1 MYTKS
6 WLLGRDLFVRITA
19 VAPDDTGEFIPV
31 GQENISLMGKLD
43 SASMVI
49 DTVSEEISP
58 MVARKYNHVA
68 IAEDS
73 SLELREI
80 LDKSDDP
87 QRGGNIL
94 AACARSAHPGA
105 HARVVIT
112 RGNKSWTFIGLIQ
125 HYEETYE
132 RGKNVGVMRLQ
143 VIDDSANPNPMYA

>member
-6 WLLGRDLFVRITA
+6 WLLGRDLFIRITA
-19 VAPDDTGEFIPV
+19 VAPNDDGTFQALGEEV
-31 GQENISLMGKLD
+31 SLIGKLD
-43 SASMVI
+43 SASIVV

-87 QRGGNIL
+87 QRGGNVL
-94 AACARSAHPGA
+94 AACARSAYPGS
-105 HARVVIT
+105 HAKVVIF

-143 VIDDSANPNPMYA
+143 VIDDSANPNPVYA